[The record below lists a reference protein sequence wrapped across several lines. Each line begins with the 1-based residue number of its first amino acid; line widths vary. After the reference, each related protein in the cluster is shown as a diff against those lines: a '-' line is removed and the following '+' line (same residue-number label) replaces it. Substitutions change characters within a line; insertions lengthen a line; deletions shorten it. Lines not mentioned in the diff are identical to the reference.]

1 MMRMSQ
7 LFNQTLRELP
17 TEAASTGNQFLQRA
31 GYIRPVGTNLF
42 VLNPLGHR
50 SLQKMINIIR
60 QELACL
66 DGQEIILPSLIN
78 ADVLIRSAGQSDF
91 GVEMLDVWE
100 PFSQH
105 FYYASS
111 SLANLPDLIQ
121 HSVRSHRQIPRIL
134 YQIQRKMLKY

>member
-60 QELACL
+60 QELARL

-91 GVEMLDVWE
+91 GVEDRK
-100 PFSQH
+100 
-105 FYYASS
+105 
-111 SLANLPDLIQ
+111 
-121 HSVRSHRQIPRIL
+121 SVV
-134 YQIQRKMLKY
+134 